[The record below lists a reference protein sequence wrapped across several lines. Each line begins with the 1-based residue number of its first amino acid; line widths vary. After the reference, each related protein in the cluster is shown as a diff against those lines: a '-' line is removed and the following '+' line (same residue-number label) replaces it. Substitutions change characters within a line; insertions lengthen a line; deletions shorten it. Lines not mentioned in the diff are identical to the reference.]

1 MKNIGF
7 AVILPIYLAR
17 YLEDFGKI
25 YVRIVGGEVCE
36 IPHSKD
42 SGPSEIGPRVGILE
56 TELRPSLILHPIACA
71 TDLFS
76 HLCSHQSLCQLS
88 EFLLSKETLRR

>member
-25 YVRIVGGEVCE
+25 YVRIVGREVCE
-36 IPHSKD
+36 ISHS
-42 SGPSEIGPRVGILE
+42 
-56 TELRPSLILHPIACA
+56 
-71 TDLFS
+71 
-76 HLCSHQSLCQLS
+76 
-88 EFLLSKETLRR
+88 